1 MYILGDTM
9 KNNEIKDKIIRETKS
24 LLQKQ
29 RTVTIKDI
37 ADTCYMNIA
46 SVNYYFGSKE
56 FLIQQVVSEV
66 IEELKA
72 KILHILYENKGKS
85 KSVVLEEMIGFTYTY
100 ALENIGILSYLFLN
114 QDMQQTSSNL
124 LVDTFFSD
132 NDFTRLIFKEI
143 TLSNQA
149 IDQQTLYAQ
158 YMIMFSSFC
167 MPLFISISNKDNS
180 KQLETFKDDKF
191 RAVFIKELLRVIEG

>member
-1 MYILGDTM
+1 M

-37 ADTCYMNIA
+37 ADKCYMNIA

-66 IEELKA
+66 IEELKT
-72 KILHILYENKGKS
+72 KILHLLYENKGKS

>member
-1 MYILGDTM
+1 M

-37 ADTCYMNIA
+37 ADKCYMNIA

-66 IEELKA
+66 IEELKT

>member
-1 MYILGDTM
+1 M
-9 KNNEIKDKIIRETKS
+9 KNTEIKDKIIRETKA
-24 LLQKQ
+24 LLQKN

-37 ADTCYMNIA
+37 ADKCYMNIA

-56 FLIQQVVSEV
+56 FLIQQVVTEV
-66 IEELKA
+66 IEELKSN
-72 KILHILYENKGKS
+72 ILNLLYINKGKS
-85 KSVVLEEMIGFTYTY
+85 KTIVLEEMIGYTYNY
-100 ALENIGILSYLFLN
+100 ALEHIGILSYLFLS
-114 QDMQQTSSNL
+114 QDMQQASGNL

-132 NDFTRLIFKEI
+132 NDFTRMIFKEI
-143 TLSNQA
+143 TLSNQE

>member
-1 MYILGDTM
+1 
-9 KNNEIKDKIIRETKS
+9 
-24 LLQKQ
+24 
-29 RTVTIKDI
+29 
-37 ADTCYMNIA
+37 
-46 SVNYYFGSKE
+46 
-56 FLIQQVVSEV
+56 VVSEV
-66 IEELKA
+66 IEELKT

>member
-1 MYILGDTM
+1 M

-37 ADTCYMNIA
+37 ADKCYMNIA

>member
-1 MYILGDTM
+1 M

-180 KQLETFKDDKF
+180 KQLKTFKDDKF

>member
-1 MYILGDTM
+1 M

-72 KILHILYENKGKS
+72 KILHILYENIGKS
-85 KSVVLEEMIGFTYTY
+85 KSVVLAEMIGSTYTY

>member
-1 MYILGDTM
+1 M

-37 ADTCYMNIA
+37 ADKCYMNIA

-66 IEELKA
+66 IEELKT

-191 RAVFIKELLRVIEG
+191 RAVFIKELLRVIER

>member
-1 MYILGDTM
+1 M

-37 ADTCYMNIA
+37 ADKCYMNIA

-66 IEELKA
+66 IEELKTE
-72 KILHILYENKGKS
+72 ILHLLYENKGKS

-158 YMIMFSSFC
+158 YMIMFS
-167 MPLFISISNKDNS
+167 FI
-180 KQLETFKDDKF
+180 LY
-191 RAVFIKELLRVIEG
+191 AFIYFNFE